1 MAKTVSGKSAPMT
14 RLYLISSIVTGAI
27 LLQFLTSRPPE
38 VEWVQPEVSAETGL
52 NQSASNNE
60 SPVVNGR
67 PTKPQKDDPL
77 TLARNALN
85 DFAVLIGEN
94 KEEQES
100 LTRLH
105 LKDGSTFDVMN
116 ADLQNGEINVSLPGG
131 QSLQIS
137 PGQVSHFEKVD
148 HRQEESDDE
157 TFQILA
163 RINSGERVSDDELS
177 QWLESGEAESFVEQ
191 YPHSSNRRLAR
202 HLNPI
207 ASSSTDVASSQQGPV
222 DTDELDEWMADVR
235 SLMTRKVSGSKRT
248 ELLLEMDQRLSQLN
262 RELSLSPQNRE
273 KITQFANRLRILK
286 LDLIKSTGF

>member
-1 MAKTVSGKSAPMT
+1 MT

-38 VEWVQPEVSAETGL
+38 VEWVQPEVSAETSL
-52 NQSASNNE
+52 NQSASNGE
-60 SPVVNGR
+60 SPAVNGR
-67 PTKPQKDDPL
+67 PSKPQKDDPL
-77 TLARNALN
+77 LLARNALN
-85 DFAVLIGEN
+85 DFAVLIGEA
-94 KEEQES
+94 KEEPVF

-105 LKDGSTFDVMN
+105 LKDGSTFDVMDT
-116 ADLQNGEINVSLPGG
+116 DLQKGEISVSLPGG
-131 QSLQIS
+131 QPLQIS
-137 PGQVSHFEKVD
+137 PGQVSHFERVD
-148 HRQEESDDE
+148 NRQKGSDDV

-163 RINSGERVSDDELS
+163 RIKSGERVSDEELT
-177 QWLESGEAESFVEQ
+177 QWLESGEAESFVEK

-207 ASSSTDVASSQQGPV
+207 ASSSTKVASSQQGPV

-262 RELSLSPQNRE
+262 RELSQSPQNRD

>member
-1 MAKTVSGKSAPMT
+1 MAKTVSGKPAPMT

-38 VEWVQPEVSAETGL
+38 VEWVQPEVSAETSL
-52 NQSASNNE
+52 NQSASNGE
-60 SPVVNGR
+60 SPAVNGR
-67 PTKPQKDDPL
+67 PSKPQKDDPL
-77 TLARNALN
+77 LLARNALN
-85 DFAVLIGEN
+85 DFAVLIGEA
-94 KEEQES
+94 KEEPVF

-105 LKDGSTFDVMN
+105 LKDGSTFDVMDT
-116 ADLQNGEINVSLPGG
+116 DLQKGEISVSLPGG
-131 QSLQIS
+131 QPLQIS
-137 PGQVSHFEKVD
+137 PGQVSHFERVD
-148 HRQEESDDE
+148 NRQKGSDDV

-163 RINSGERVSDDELS
+163 RMKSGERVSDEELT
-177 QWLESGEAESFVEQ
+177 QWLESGEAESFVEK

-207 ASSSTDVASSQQGPV
+207 ASSSTKVASSQQGPV

-262 RELSLSPQNRE
+262 RELSQSPQNRD

>member
-38 VEWVQPEVSAETGL
+38 VEWVQPEVSAETSL
-52 NQSASNNE
+52 NQPASNGE
-60 SPVVNGR
+60 SPAVNGR
-67 PTKPQKDDPL
+67 PSEPQKDDPL
-77 TLARNALN
+77 LLARNALN
-85 DFAVLIGEN
+85 DFAVLIDES
-94 KEEQES
+94 KEEPEF

-105 LKDGSTFDVMN
+105 LKDGSTFDVMDT
-116 ADLQNGEINVSLPGG
+116 DLQKGEINVSLAGG
-131 QSLQIS
+131 QPLQIS
-137 PGQVSHFEKVD
+137 PGQVSHFERVD
-148 HRQEESDDE
+148 NRQKESPDV

-163 RINSGERVSDDELS
+163 RIKSGERVSDEELT

-207 ASSSTDVASSQQGPV
+207 ASSSTDLASSQQAPV

>member
-1 MAKTVSGKSAPMT
+1 MT

-38 VEWVQPEVSAETGL
+38 VEWVQPEVSAETSL
-52 NQSASNNE
+52 NQSASNGE
-60 SPVVNGR
+60 SPAVNGR
-67 PTKPQKDDPL
+67 PSKPQKDDPL
-77 TLARNALN
+77 LLARNALN
-85 DFAVLIGEN
+85 DFAVLIGEA
-94 KEEQES
+94 KEEPVF

-105 LKDGSTFDVMN
+105 LKDGSTFDVMDT
-116 ADLQNGEINVSLPGG
+116 DLQKGEISVSLPGG
-131 QSLQIS
+131 QPLQIS
-137 PGQVSHFEKVD
+137 PGQVSHFERVD
-148 HRQEESDDE
+148 NRQKGSDDV

-163 RINSGERVSDDELS
+163 RIKSGERVSDEELT
-177 QWLESGEAESFVEQ
+177 QWLESGEAESFVEK

-207 ASSSTDVASSQQGPV
+207 ASSSTKVASSQQGPV

-248 ELLLEMDQRLSQLN
+248 GLLLEMDQRLSQLN
-262 RELSLSPQNRE
+262 RELSQSPQNRD

>member
-1 MAKTVSGKSAPMT
+1 MT

-38 VEWVQPEVSAETGL
+38 VEWVQPEVSAETSL
-52 NQSASNNE
+52 NQPASNGK
-60 SPVVNGR
+60 SPAVNGR
-67 PTKPQKDDPL
+67 PSEPQKDDPL
-77 TLARNALN
+77 LLARNALN
-85 DFAVLIGEN
+85 DFADLIGKA
-94 KEEQES
+94 KEEPDS
-100 LTRLH
+100 LTRIH
-105 LKDGSTFDVMN
+105 LKDGATFDVMDT
-116 ADLQNGEINVSLPGG
+116 DLQKGEINVSLPGG

-137 PGQVSHFEKVD
+137 PDQVSHFETVD
-148 HRQEESDDE
+148 YRQKESDDE

-163 RINSGERVSDDELS
+163 RIKSGERVSDEDLT
-177 QWLESGEAESFVEQ
+177 QWMESGEAESFVEQ

-207 ASSSTDVASSQQGPV
+207 VSSSTDLAASQQGPV

-235 SLMTRKVSGSKRT
+235 SLMTRKVSGSERT

>member
-38 VEWVQPEVSAETGL
+38 VEWVQPEVSAETSL
-52 NQSASNNE
+52 NQPVSNSESSAVNSRRPE
-60 SPVVNGR
+60 SHKV
-67 PTKPQKDDPL
+67 DPL
-77 TLARNALN
+77 ILARNALK
-85 DFAVLIGEN
+85 DFAMLVA
-94 KEEQES
+94 EEKVQPES

-105 LKDGSTFDVMN
+105 LKDGSTFDVN
-116 ADLQNGEINVSLPGG
+116 DTDLQKGEINVSLPGG

-137 PGQVSHFEKVD
+137 PDQVSHFEMIEN
-148 HRQEESDDE
+148 RQKQSDDV
-157 TFQILA
+157 TFQILT
-163 RINSGERVSDDELS
+163 RIKSGDPVSDGELT

-191 YPHSSNRRLAR
+191 FPHSSNRRLAR

-207 ASSSTDVASSQQGPV
+207 VATSSDLASQQQGPIN
-222 DTDELDEWMADVR
+222 TDELDEWMADVR
-235 SLMTRKVSGSKRT
+235 TLMTRKVTGAKRT

-262 RELSLSPQNRE
+262 RELSLSPQNRD
-273 KITQFANRLRILK
+273 KVTQFANRLRILK

>member
-1 MAKTVSGKSAPMT
+1 MT

-38 VEWVQPEVSAETGL
+38 VEWVQPEVSAETSL
-52 NQSASNNE
+52 NQPASNGK
-60 SPVVNGR
+60 SPAVNGR
-67 PTKPQKDDPL
+67 PSEPQKDDPL
-77 TLARNALN
+77 LLARNALN
-85 DFAVLIGEN
+85 DFAVLIGEA
-94 KEEQES
+94 KEEPDS
-100 LTRLH
+100 LTRIH
-105 LKDGSTFDVMN
+105 LKDGATFDVLDT
-116 ADLQNGEINVSLPGG
+116 DLQKGEINVSLPGG

-137 PGQVSHFEKVD
+137 PDQVSHFETVD
-148 HRQEESDDE
+148 YRQKESDNE

-163 RINSGERVSDDELS
+163 RIKSGERVSDEELT

-191 YPHSSNRRLAR
+191 YPHSSNRRLVR
-202 HLNPI
+202 HLIPI
-207 ASSSTDVASSQQGPV
+207 TSSSTDLASSQQGPV

-248 ELLLEMDQRLSQLN
+248 ELLLEMDQRLSQLS